1 MPQESNPDRQPEYLT
16 FRCPLTVEAATPGNE
31 GTEPGLPRFRMVAY
45 TGGVM
50 RITGFPHPVVVDLEG
65 LAIERQD
72 IPVRLD
78 HNPRQGVGHTQRV
91 VIENGQVIAQGLV
104 SRDTSWARDVAK
116 SAVNG
121 FPWQASIGAAV
132 VDAEFV
138 PNGQKVAVNGRTFDG
153 PLHVV
158 RKAILKEISFVDS
171 GADAHTSA
179 RIAAQH
185 NIKKEQ
191 PEMQD
196 SNGGSPQN
204 NGQDHGQ
211 DYGKDDNQDAAPAP
225 APADGPT
232 SGSHETD
239 TQGSAQQKA
248 DKAQVSTTPSSQK
261 PQAAPP
267 APAPATPATVRASA
281 TDASRGGGDPVTDM
295 RRRMAAE
302 TRRIEAIRRICH
314 PSGDSKHP
322 DIEAKAIEEGWDE
335 SRTELQVL
343 RASRPQV
350 PTVSSRPGN
359 LPGAGV
365 QVFEAVALM
374 ASGLPHSRIEAIYA
388 EPILEAADK
397 LRGLGIQEFCELAYG
412 QQLPRFRRDASGWL
426 QAAFST
432 TSLPGILSNI
442 ANKMLLEGYNYIE
455 DAWRKIAKLASVN
468 DFKEH
473 SRYRMT
479 GSFKFEQV
487 SADGE
492 LKHGKLDEQKF
503 GQKADTHGIMFAL
516 TRQMII
522 NDDLGAFTDIPR
534 QIGMGA
540 AESIADAVWGLW
552 LGNPVQSDGKTFF
565 HADHGNYAEGADT
578 ALSVDGLTDAEI
590 KFGQQTKPNGR
601 PLGMPAGILLV
612 PTALKVAAEML
623 MKSTQLNETTTANKP
638 KPMTNPHVGKF
649 DVVSSVY
656 LSNASFTGASSK
668 AWYLLA
674 DPNRLPAIEVA
685 FLNGVDRP
693 TVEKTDA
700 DFNTLGIQFR
710 GYIDFGVRE
719 QDHRG
724 ALKVKGEA

>member
-1 MPQESNPDRQPEYLT
+1 MSNPSKQPEYLT
-16 FRCPLTVEAATPGNE
+16 FRCPLTVEAANE
-31 GTEPGLPRFRMVAY
+31 PDKQMPRFRMVAY
-45 TGGVM
+45 TGGTM
-50 RITGFPHPVVVDLEG
+50 RIAGFPHPVVVDLEG
-65 LAIERQD
+65 LTIERQD

-91 VIENGQVIAQGLV
+91 IVENGQVIAEGLV

-132 VDAEFV
+132 VDAEFI
-138 PNGQKVAVNGRTFDG
+138 PNGQSITVNGRTFNG

-171 GADAHTSA
+171 GADPATSA
-179 RIAAQH
+179 RIAAQS
-185 NIKKEQ
+185 KEQ
-191 PEMQD
+191 SHMDDKSTSIQD
-196 SNGGSPQN
+196 TAQQN
-204 NGQDHGQ
+204 AGQTD
-211 DYGKDDNQDAAPAP
+211 GKPAV
-225 APADGPT
+225 AD
-232 SGSHETD
+232 TD
-239 TQGSAQQKA
+239 TQGSPQPKT
-248 DKAQVSTTPSSQK
+248 DKTQEPTAPK
-261 PQAAPP
+261 PQAAP
-267 APAPATPATVRASA
+267 ATTGNPVTLNASA
-281 TDASRGGGDPVTDM
+281 HSGGDENPVTRM
-295 RRRMAAE
+295 RQQLAAE
-302 TRRIEAIRRICH
+302 TRRVEAIRKVCA
-314 PSGDSKHP
+314 GKHP
-322 DIEAKAIEEGWDE
+322 DVEAQAIEEGWDE
-335 SRTELQVL
+335 SKTELHVL

-350 PTVSSRPGN
+350 SAVHTRPRNSSP
-359 LPGAGV
+359 

-374 ASGLPHSRIEAIYA
+374 ASGLPNSRIEAIYA

-397 LRGLGIQEFCELAYG
+397 LRGVGIQEFCELACG
-412 QQLPRFRRDASGWL
+412 AQLPRFRRDASGWL

-455 DAWRKIAKLASVN
+455 DAWRRIAKIASVN

-473 SRYRMT
+473 TRYRMT
-479 GSFKFEQV
+479 GSFQFQQV
-487 SADGE
+487 GPDGE
-492 LKHGKLDEQKF
+492 LKHGQLGEQTF

-522 NDDLGAFTDIPR
+522 NDDMGAFTDIPR

-540 AESIADAVWGLW
+540 AEAIADAVWGLW
-552 LGNPVQSDGKTFF
+552 LRNPVQADGKAFF
-565 HADHGNYAEGADT
+565 HTDHANYVEGADT
-578 ALSVDGLTDAEI
+578 ALSVDGLTDAEV
-590 KFGQQTKPNGR
+590 KFGQQTKPNGK
-601 PLGMPAGILLV
+601 PLGMPASILLV
-612 PTALKVAAEML
+612 PTALKVPAEML
-623 MKSTQLNETTTANKP
+623 MKSVQLNETTTANKA
-638 KPMTNPHVGKF
+638 KPSTNPHVGKF

-668 AWYLLA
+668 GWYLLA
-674 DPNRLPAIEVA
+674 DPNRLPAIEIA

-724 ALKVKGEA
+724 ALKMKGEA

>member
-1 MPQESNPDRQPEYLT
+1 MSSRQPDYFT
-16 FRCPLTVEAATPGNE
+16 FRCPIAVEAAGDADKPM
-31 GTEPGLPRFRMVAY
+31 PRFRMVAY
-45 TGGVM
+45 TGGTM
-50 RITGFPHPVVVDLEG
+50 RIAGFPHPVVVDLEG

-91 VIENGQVIAQGLV
+91 AIENGQIIAEGLI

-138 PNGQKVAVNGRTFDG
+138 PSGQSVTVNGRTFSG

-158 RKAILKEISFVDS
+158 RQAILKEISFVDS
-171 GADAHTSA
+171 GADPATSA

-185 NIKKEQ
+185 KEQ
-191 PEMQD
+191 AVM
-196 SNGGSPQN
+196 
-204 NGQDHGQ
+204 
-211 DYGKDDNQDAAPAP
+211 DD
-225 APADGPT
+225 T
-232 SGSHETD
+232 T
-239 TQGSAQQKA
+239 T
-248 DKAQVSTTPSSQK
+248 VSTTNQNPAQTDAGQTQDATGTTADAQGQPTAQTDSPSQSQK
-261 PQAAPP
+261 QTAQ
-267 APAPATPATVRASA
+267 APATSDTLNASA
-281 TDASRGGGDPVTDM
+281 CADDPVT
-295 RRRMAAE
+295 RLRQQMAAE
-302 TRRIEAIRRICH
+302 TRRIEAIRRICA
-314 PSGDSKHP
+314 GKHP

-335 SRTELQVL
+335 NRTELHVL

-350 PTVSSRPGN
+350 PAVASRPRN
-359 LPGAGV
+359 ASP

-374 ASGLPHSRIEAIYA
+374 ASGLPNSRIEAMYA

-397 LRGLGIQEFCELAYG
+397 LRGVGIQEFCELACG

-432 TSLPGILSNI
+432 ASLPGILSNI
-442 ANKMLLEGYNYIE
+442 ANKMLLEGYSYVE
-455 DAWRKIAKLASVN
+455 DAWRQIAKIASVN

-473 SRYRMT
+473 TRYRMT
-479 GSFKFEQV
+479 GSFQFQQV
-487 SADGE
+487 GPDGE
-492 LKHGKLDEQKF
+492 LKHGQLGEQTF
-503 GQKADTHGIMFAL
+503 RQKADTHGIMFAL

-540 AESIADAVWGLW
+540 AEAIADAVWGLW
-552 LGNPVQSDGKTFF
+552 LSNPTQADGKAFF
-565 HADHGNYAEGADT
+565 HTDHKNYKAGADT
-578 ALSVDGLTDAEI
+578 ALTVDGLTDAEVA
-590 KFGQQTKPNGR
+590 FGKQVKPNGK
-601 PLGMPAGILLV
+601 PLGIRPSILLV
-612 PTALKVAAEML
+612 PTALKVPAEML
-623 MKSTQLNETTTANKP
+623 MKSVTLNETTTANKP
-638 KPMTNPHVGKF
+638 KPSANPHVGKF
-649 DVVSSVY
+649 TVVSSVY
-656 LSNASFTGASSK
+656 LSNPTFPGASDK

-700 DFNTLGIQFR
+700 DFNTLGVMFR
-710 GYIDFGVRE
+710 GYIDFGVKE
-719 QDHRG
+719 QDYRG
-724 ALKVKGEA
+724 ALMMKGEA